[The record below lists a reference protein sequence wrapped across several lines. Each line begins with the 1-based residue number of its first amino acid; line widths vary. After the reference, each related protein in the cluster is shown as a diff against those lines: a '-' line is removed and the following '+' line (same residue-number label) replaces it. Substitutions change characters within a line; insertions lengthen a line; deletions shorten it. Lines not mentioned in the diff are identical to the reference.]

1 MSDKSI
7 MDTISE
13 VFQVLQD
20 ISDKLTITR
29 IFTVLVV
36 GILATSLA
44 MLYENRSTIFQTAY
58 MRMTGEKEPK
68 SGWAISHET
77 QNQLSTFVTAVE
89 LVNYVSVVEV
99 DLKKNTRWFRY
110 VLFDDPDGAQVKT
123 SILNILPQ
131 SMFDYDQKN
140 TLQMVSVLQNEFT
153 CVRFQDTIY
162 QRFQPSL
169 SKKIPIMCR
178 IAIPP
183 FYNKF
188 AGYIDVGLNQA
199 PTKYELDS
207 LRIEATRL
215 AVEIYLRDVVKK
227 PVGYPLN

>member
-1 MSDKSI
+1 MSDKSPL
-7 MDTISE
+7 DTISE

-20 ISDKLTITR
+20 ISDKLTIRR
-29 IFTVLVV
+29 ILTVLVV
-36 GILATSLA
+36 GLMLTALTMMYDNRATL
-44 MLYENRSTIFQTAY
+44 FQTLY
-58 MRMTGEKEPK
+58 MKVTDDPEPK
-68 SGWAISHET
+68 AGWAISDET
-77 QNQLSTFVTAVE
+77 QHQLNTFVTTVE
-89 LVNYVSVVEV
+89 LVNFVTVVEV
-99 DLKKNTRWFRY
+99 DLRRNTRWSRF
-110 VLFDDPDGAQVKT
+110 VFFDDPEGPVIKKKLLDV
-123 SILNILPQ
+123 LPQ

-140 TLQMVSVLQNEFT
+140 TVQMTSVLQNEFT
-153 CVRFQDTIY
+153 CVRFQDTNY
-162 QRFQPSL
+162 QRFVPTL
-169 SKKIPIMCR
+169 AKKVPIICR

>member
-1 MSDKSI
+1 MSDKSPL
-7 MDTISE
+7 DTVSE

-20 ISDKLTITR
+20 ISDKLTIVR
-29 IFTVLVV
+29 IITVLVV
-36 GILATSLA
+36 GLMATGLS
-44 MLYENRSTIFQTAY
+44 MLYENRATLFQTAFV
-58 MRMTGEKEPK
+58 RVTGDPEPK
-68 SGWAISHET
+68 AGWAISDET
-77 QNQLSTFVTAVE
+77 QKQLNNFVTSVD
-89 LVNYVSVVEV
+89 LVNFVTVVEV
-99 DLKKNTRWFRY
+99 DLKKNVRWPRY
-110 VLFDDPDGAQVKT
+110 VFFDDTEGQQTKDQ
-123 SILNILPQ
+123 ILGVLPQ

-140 TLQMVSVLQNEFT
+140 TTQMVSVLQNEFT
-153 CVRFQDTIY
+153 CVRLQDTNY
-162 QRFQPSL
+162 QRTVPNL
-169 SKKIPIMCR
+169 AKKVPIICR

-188 AGYIDVGLNQA
+188 AGYIDIGLNQA